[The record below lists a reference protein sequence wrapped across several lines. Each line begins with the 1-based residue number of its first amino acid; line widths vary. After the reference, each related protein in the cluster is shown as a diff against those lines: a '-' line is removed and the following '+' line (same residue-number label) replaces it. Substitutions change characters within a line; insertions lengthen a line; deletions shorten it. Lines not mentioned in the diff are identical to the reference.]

1 VKKSLTARLNGSADG
16 VQSWGEV
23 NSTDTDIPALTS
35 LRFVAAAMVFLYHFP
50 PSEPSWV
57 VATLAGQGHVGVTVF
72 FVLSGFLITVRYS
85 DTLGQPGGVTLS
97 DYFRRRCARIVPL
110 YWAVLGVSLVLA
122 TGRLEVSWRTL
133 PEWTLVQGFLSR
145 SVHDLA
151 VPTSWTLTL
160 EECFY
165 ATAPLLFLGLRRAR
179 RFGVP
184 VLLGWIASLLALGW
198 GVMHIVDP
206 ERFQFLGSA
215 SEMVQHTFFG
225 RFVDFALGV
234 WGGRL
239 FLSGR
244 VQAAWG
250 RRRGAA
256 LAAAGGL
263 GGIAL
268 IFLGQAGMALAG
280 GVEGPRWS
288 TAWAFN
294 LLVGAGSLVLILCLT
309 SPASWLSR
317 VLSLGP
323 LVYLGRVS
331 YALYLIQLTP
341 LGKGLLYSLIPRET
355 PAFGLLLYAGMTLV
369 SAFLYE
375 LVEEPG
381 RKLVLR
387 VWRRGKSASGSPAA
401 STEHRPR
408 ETPAW
413 AFVATVAAVAVVQAG
428 AWAGARAHAWQGL
441 PSLAEAQRA
450 AGPLEDR
457 VVSPSVVARAGSDG
471 PSHRVPIPESWMIG
485 AGDDQRAPPSLLV
498 YLDGRPVPFHRRAE
512 GLPPSP
518 ASAYYRRPRTSFVE
532 LSVPASA
539 VPSEVTLVL
548 HDPPLAARLLAQRL
562 ASRPS
567 LLGAV
572 ALAAAGAAGAGWL
585 LHQRRRPRFR
595 TVASLAVLAA
605 SVFLLTGAHQQSWAL
620 VAVAA
625 EILLLGGL
633 AVLTPARA
641 RAAARPATD
650 RRAG

>member
-1 VKKSLTARLNGSADG
+1 MNKLPPLPPASS
-16 VQSWGEV
+16 
-23 NSTDTDIPALTS
+23 STDTDIPALTS

-50 PSEPSWV
+50 PTEPSWV
-57 VATLAGQGHVGVTVF
+57 LAILASQGHVGVTVF

-85 DTLGQPGGVTLS
+85 GTLGRPGGVTLS
-97 DYFRRRCARIVPL
+97 DYFRRRCARILPL
-110 YWAVLGVSLVLA
+110 YWSVLGVSLVLA

-145 SVHDLA
+145 SVYHLA

-165 ATAPLLFLGLRRAR
+165 ATAPLLFLVLRRAR
-179 RFGVP
+179 GLGVP
-184 VLLGWIASLLALGW
+184 VLLGWTAVLLALGW
-198 GVMHIVDP
+198 GAMRLVDP

-215 SEMVQHTFFG
+215 PEMLQHTFFG

-244 VQAAWG
+244 VSELWG
-250 RRRGAA
+250 RRRGAG

-294 LLVGAGSLVLILCLT
+294 LVVGAGSLVLILCLT
-309 SPASWLSR
+309 SPASPLSR
-317 VLSLGP
+317 ALSLGP

-341 LGKGLLYSLIPRET
+341 LGKGLLYSIIPPDA

-369 SAFLYE
+369 SALLYE

-387 VWRRGKSASGSPAA
+387 LWHRGRPASRSPAA
-401 STEHRPR
+401 SGDRPAP
-408 ETPAW
+408 EAPAW
-413 AFVATVAAVAVVQAG
+413 AVAAAVAALAVVQAG
-428 AWAGARAHAWQGL
+428 AWAGARAHAWQG
-441 PSLAEAQRA
+441 PPTLAEAQRA

-457 VVSPSVVARAGSDG
+457 VASQPVVARAGPDG
-471 PSHRVPIPESWMIG
+471 PSHRVPIPEGWMIG
-485 AGDDQRAPPSLLV
+485 GEDDRRAPPSLLV
-498 YLDGRPVPFHRRAE
+498 YMEGQPVPFHRRAE
-512 GLPPSP
+512 DALSSPP
-518 ASAYYRRPRTSFVE
+518 SAYYRRPRTVFVE
-532 LSVPASA
+532 LHVPASD
-539 VPSEVTLVL
+539 PPTRVTLVL
-548 HDPPLAARLLAQRL
+548 QDPLLAGRLLAQRVT
-562 ASRPS
+562 AWPS
-567 LLGAV
+567 LLGAIG
-572 ALAAAGAAGAGWL
+572 LAAAGAAAAGWL
-585 LHQRRRPRFR
+585 FHRRHRLHFR
-595 TVASLAVLAA
+595 TVASLALLAA
-605 SVFLLTGAHQQSWAL
+605 TVFILGGAHLLSWAPL
-620 VAVAA
+620 VIAA
-625 EILLLGGL
+625 EMLLLFI
-633 AVLTPARA
+633 PARA
-641 RAAARPATD
+641 RAAAPPAPD
-650 RRAG
+650 HPAG